1 MDATFWLLGAAACAA
16 GFVDAVAGGGG
27 LLQLPALLILRPA
40 EAPGTLFGTNK
51 LAAVWG
57 TLAAA
62 TRYAR
67 RVEFDRTLLVPALLA
82 ALAGAWTG
90 ARAVTA
96 LPAELL
102 RPLVLVLLV
111 AVAAYTAVN
120 PGLGVHHAP
129 RLPPRAARAA
139 LTAIALGIGFY
150 DGFFGPGTGA
160 FLVFLLV
167 RVLGFDFLHASAY
180 AKVLNVATNA
190 AALGYFVPHGWVLWS
205 TAAWMAACNVAGA
218 IGGSHLALRHGSRF
232 VRRVFLGVVVALIV
246 KLTHDTLAA

>member
-1 MDATFWLLGAAACAA
+1 MEATFWLLGVAACAA

-27 LLQLPALLILRPA
+27 LLQLPALLILRPG
-40 EAPGTLFGTNK
+40 EAPATVFGTNK
-51 LAAVWG
+51 LAAIWG

-67 RVEFDRTLLVPALLA
+67 RVTFEPALLVPAVIA
-82 ALAGAWTG
+82 ALIGAWIG

-96 LPAELL
+96 LPAEVM

-111 AVAAYTAVN
+111 GVAAYTAMH
-120 PGLGVHHAP
+120 PDLGTRHAP
-129 RLPPRAARAA
+129 RLAPRTAGVV
-139 LTAIALGIGFY
+139 LTAMALGIGFY

-167 RVLGFDFLHASAY
+167 RLLGFDFLHASAY

-190 AALGYFVPHGWVLWS
+190 AALGFFLPHGWVLWS
-205 TAAWMAACNVAGA
+205 TAAWMAVCNVAGA
-218 IGGSHLALRHGSRF
+218 VGGSHLALRHGSRF
-232 VRRVFLGVVVALIV
+232 VRRVFLGVVVALIA
-246 KLTHDTLAA
+246 KLTHDTLGA